1 MQFEEPGSIIKH
13 GKPEPKLSLTAGN
26 KNEIKCNKEPK
37 KNQYNMLPASSVID
51 QVVVTSVKRS
61 EGCFI

>member
-1 MQFEEPGSIIKH
+1 MQFEGTGSINKH

-37 KNQYNMLPASSVID
+37 KTNTICY
-51 QVVVTSVKRS
+51 
-61 EGCFI
+61 

>member
-13 GKPEPKLSLTAGN
+13 GKPEPKLSLTVGN

-37 KNQYNMLPASSVID
+37 KTYTICYQPQASLTRLWL
-51 QVVVTSVKRS
+51 QV
-61 EGCFI
+61 